1 MIKVK
6 FKFTAA
12 ICHPARCAIAST
24 SLLTLLLSGLFP
36 PNQLPPLTANLSA
49 NANTSGGYVP
59 PAGRERI
66 QRTDGAGSRGCPQ
79 GSFGSISLLTPNDH
93 VGLTVSNRP
102 TFSWYVSANPST
114 PMQFALVEP
123 GVPQPILVKQLE
135 VTKTGIVQLELPTNV
150 SELSVGKT
158 YRWTV
163 SLVCNAKRPSENIY
177 VRSWIARVPD
187 RVEELQL
194 LATASSQ
201 TVSESTSDRLRQRA
215 IAYAQSGIWYD
226 AIATI
231 SKAYLANPQ
240 DRSSAE
246 YLHLLLNQV
255 GLSQVRIPEVQPLAG
270 REQ

>member
-6 FKFTAA
+6 FKFKA
-12 ICHPARCAIAST
+12 AIAST
-24 SLLTLLLSGLFP
+24 TLLTLLLSGLLP
-36 PNQLPPLTANLSA
+36 PNQLSLLTANLSA

-59 PAGRERI
+59 PTDREPI

-79 GSFGSISLLTPNDH
+79 GSFGSISLLIPKDH
-93 VGLTVSNRP
+93 VGLTVSDRP
-102 TFSWYVSANPST
+102 TFSWYVSALPST

-123 GVPQPILVKQLE
+123 GVAQPILVKQLR
-135 VTKTGIVQLELPTNV
+135 VNKTGIVQLKLPTNI
-150 SELSVGKT
+150 SGLSVGKT

-163 SLVCNAKRPSENIY
+163 SLVCNAKRPSVNIY
-177 VRSWIARVPD
+177 VRSWIARVPNHVD
-187 RVEELQL
+187 ELQL

-201 TVSESTSDRLRQRA
+201 AVRESTADRLRQRA

-240 DRSSAE
+240 DRLNIE
-246 YLHLLLNQV
+246 YLHLLLTQV
-255 GLSQVRIPEVQPLAG
+255 GLSQVPILETQPFADL
-270 REQ
+270 EE

>member
-1 MIKVK
+1 MIKIK
-6 FKFTAA
+6 FKFIA
-12 ICHPARCAIAST
+12 AIAST
-24 SLLTLLLSGLFP
+24 TLISLLLFEVLRL
-36 PNQLPPLTANLSA
+36 NQLPRFTANGSA
-49 NANTSGGYVP
+49 KANTSGGYVP
-59 PAGRERI
+59 PTGRERI
-66 QRTDGAGSRGCPQ
+66 QRTEGSGSRGCPR
-79 GSFGSISLLTPNDH
+79 GAFGAISLLTPNDH

-102 TFSWYVSANPST
+102 TFSWYVSAHPST
-114 PMQFALVEP
+114 PMRFALVEP
-123 GVPQPILVKQLE
+123 GVPQPILVKQLY
-135 VTKTGIVQLELPTNV
+135 VNKTGIVQLELPSNV

-177 VRSWIARVPD
+177 VRSWIARVPN
-187 RVEELQL
+187 RVNELQL
-194 LATASSQ
+194 LANATPQ
-201 TVSESTSDRLRQRA
+201 TLREFDPEMLRQRA

-240 DRSSAE
+240 DRSSAA

-255 GLSQVRIPEVQPLAG
+255 GLSQVRIPEPQPLAG